1 MSRLEKKTGKRLP
14 VASLFDA
21 PTVEKLAI
29 WAEMEGKA
37 ITLDSLV
44 PLKASGNKMPL
55 YIVHGYD
62 MNVLSFT
69 AVAKHMDQD
78 QPVFGLQPKGLN
90 NTEEPFT
97 YMEGIAAEYITEILA
112 QNPSGPY
119 ALAGYSFGGY
129 IAYEMAQ
136 QLQAMG
142 KQVKLLG
149 MFDAYAYSEKDLDP
163 APDKLKRK
171 IARQVPKAL
180 FILNS
185 LVKQPMETIGYQSYI
200 TKEKLKGLFGGGK
213 PDKENTKEDK
223 VFERYEYAY
232 RHYTLKPY
240 EGVIDL
246 FRVQK
251 RLYFL
256 DDMKYLG
263 WRPYA
268 KKGMRVHEI
277 PGDHK
282 TFIQVPNNKD
292 FAKILQNAL
301 DHAK

>member
-1 MSRLEKKTGKRLP
+1 
-14 VASLFDA
+14 
-21 PTVEKLAI
+21 
-29 WAEMEGKA
+29 
-37 ITLDSLV
+37 
-44 PLKASGNKMPL
+44 
-55 YIVHGYD
+55 
-62 MNVLSFT
+62 
-69 AVAKHMDQD
+69 
-78 QPVFGLQPKGLN
+78 
-90 NTEEPFT
+90 
-97 YMEGIAAEYITEILA
+97 
-112 QNPSGPY
+112 
-119 ALAGYSFGGY
+119 
-129 IAYEMAQ
+129 MAQ